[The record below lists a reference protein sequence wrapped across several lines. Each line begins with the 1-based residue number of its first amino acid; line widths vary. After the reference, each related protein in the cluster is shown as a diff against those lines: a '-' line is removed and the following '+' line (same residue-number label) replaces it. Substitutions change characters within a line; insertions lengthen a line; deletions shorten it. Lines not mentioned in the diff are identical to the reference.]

1 MTTLLDNQ
9 IAADEFLA
17 RMKEEIATVKRRM
30 ERYGYN
36 FKRNVAKTYVERADW
51 HTKFIVAAEDR
62 RERLNEKLTVEE
74 LVEEHEDQLGEVLA
88 FIHALTP
95 EQLPRTAQQFKDGL
109 DRVMAARERNRER
122 AKQMLAKQGVRCE

>member
-1 MTTLLDNQ
+1 MEEGLQNHQPSLVAMAHQNIRWQRQ
-9 IAADEFLA
+9 I
-17 RMKEEIATVKRRM
+17 
-30 ERYGYN
+30 GHP
-36 FKRNVAKTYVERADW
+36 KRNVAKTYVERADW
-51 HTKFIVAAEDR
+51 HKKFIVAVEDR